1 MKECIG
7 HSVCLL
13 NYWWGGHRK
22 YWEEKTDHW
31 NLKIVWFQP
40 LFLTMRWSKLI
51 TGDSHFLNFFNVSFS
66 FLALSRNLDE
76 VEKISG
82 FRCMSQ
88 YLKLFHG
95 KVIDFL
101 CVLVAQSCPS
111 LCDAADCSL
120 PGFSVHEILQAR
132 ILEWVAIP
140 FSNGFLNMYWYFPP
154 YGYF

>member
-1 MKECIG
+1 M
-7 HSVCLL
+7 
-13 NYWWGGHRK
+13 
-22 YWEEKTDHW
+22 
-31 NLKIVWFQP
+31 
-40 LFLTMRWSKLI
+40 
-51 TGDSHFLNFFNVSFS
+51 NFSNVSFS

-111 LCDAADCSL
+111 LCDPADCSL
-120 PGFSVHEILQAR
+120 PGFSVHGILQAR

-140 FSNGFLNMYWYFPP
+140 FSNGFLNIYSNAISIDIFHLTDTFKMTAVKHLEKSRE
-154 YGYF
+154 GNIM